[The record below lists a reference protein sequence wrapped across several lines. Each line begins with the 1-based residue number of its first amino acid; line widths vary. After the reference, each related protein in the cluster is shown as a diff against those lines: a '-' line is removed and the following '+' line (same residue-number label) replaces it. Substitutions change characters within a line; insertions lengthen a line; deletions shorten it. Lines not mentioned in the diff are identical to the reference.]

1 MRPAPDLRIA
11 DLRIVVLRIA
21 ACAIAAFVFAAS
33 IAAADS
39 VEAFYKGLN
48 MPLIIGYSAGGG
60 YDVYAR
66 MLARYLG
73 SHIPGNPTIVPQQME
88 GAGSLRSAN
97 YIFSAAPK
105 NGSVI
110 GTFSR
115 SMGISPLLDKAGFDS
130 RKFTWLGS
138 ITDDNTVCLTWN
150 SSPIKTWAD
159 FISKPSKFGGEGPGA
174 DPDIWAQAY
183 KNVLGAKD
191 QLVSGYP
198 GTNDIVLAMQRGEVD
213 GLCGISWSTINA
225 AHSDWMPNHLVNILV
240 QAPISREDGIP
251 GVPHAADLA
260 VGPEQQQILRVL
272 MASQGM
278 ARPFVAPP
286 DIPADRKAAL
296 MAAFDATMTDPD
308 FLADARKL
316 SLDVRPVTGT
326 AIEKILADVYTTPKD
341 VLAKT
346 IKAIANE

>member
-1 MRPAPDLRIA
+1 MKSALFLRRVIC
-11 DLRIVVLRIA
+11 VVA
-21 ACAIAAFVFAAS
+21 AVIFVAGA
-33 IAAADS
+33 AAADN
-39 VEAFYKGLN
+39 VEAFYKGLT

-66 MLARYLG
+66 MLARYFG
-73 SHIPGNPTIVPQQME
+73 KHIPGNPTIVPQQME

-115 SMGISPLLDKAGFDS
+115 SMGISPLIDKAVFDS

-150 SSPIKTWAD
+150 TSPIKTWAD
-159 FISKPSKFGGEGPGA
+159 FTSKPSKFGGEGPGA

-213 GLCGISWSTINA
+213 GLCGISWSTIMA
-225 AHSDWMPNHLVNILV
+225 AHPDWMPNHLVNILV
-240 QAPISREDGIP
+240 QAPISKEDEIP

-260 VGPEQQQILRVL
+260 TAPEQHQILKVL

-296 MAAFDATMTDPD
+296 TAAFDATMTDPD
-308 FLADARKL
+308 FLADAHKL
-316 SLDVRPVTGT
+316 SLDVRPVTGAT
-326 AIEKILADVYTTPKD
+326 IDKILAEVYATPKD

-346 IKAIANE
+346 VKAIANE

>member
-1 MRPAPDLRIA
+1 MKPALVMRR
-11 DLRIVVLRIA
+11 VLCVA
-21 ACAIAAFVFAAS
+21 VTLLFAAS
-33 IAAADS
+33 IAAADN
-39 VEAFYKGLN
+39 VEGFYKGLN

-66 MLARYLG
+66 LLARYFG
-73 SHIPGNPTIVPQQME
+73 KHVPGNPNIVPQQME

-97 YIFSAAPK
+97 YIFTAAPK

-115 SMGISPLLDKAGFDS
+115 SMGISPLLDKANFDS

-150 SSPIKTWAD
+150 TSPIKTWAD

-174 DPDIWAQAY
+174 DPDIWAQTY

-213 GLCGISWSTINA
+213 GLCGISWSTIIA
-225 AHSDWMPNHLVNILV
+225 AHPDWMPNHLVNILV
-240 QAPISREDGIP
+240 QAPISKADEIP
-251 GVPHAADLA
+251 NVPYAIDLA
-260 VGPEQQQILRVL
+260 TTPEQHQILKVL

-286 DIPADRKAAL
+286 DIPEDRKAAL
-296 MAAFDATMTDPD
+296 IAAFDATMTDPE
-308 FLADARKL
+308 FLAEAKKHV
-316 SLDVRPVTGT
+316 LDVRPVSGA
-326 AIEKILADVYTTPKD
+326 AIDKILAEVYTTPKD

-346 IKAIANE
+346 VKAIANE

>member
-1 MRPAPDLRIA
+1 MRTGLC
-11 DLRIVVLRIA
+11 VA
-21 ACAIAAFVFAAS
+21 ATFLFAAS
-33 IAAADS
+33 LVAADN

-48 MPLIIGYSAGGG
+48 VPLIIGYSAGGG
-60 YDVYAR
+60 YDVYGR
-66 MLARYLG
+66 MLARYFG
-73 SHIPGNPTIVPQQME
+73 RHVPGTPNIVPQQME

-115 SMGISPLLDKAGFDS
+115 SMGISPLLDKANFDS

-138 ITDDNTVCLTWN
+138 VTDDNTVCLTWN
-150 SSPIKTWAD
+150 TSPIKTWAD
-159 FISKPSKFGGEGPGA
+159 FISKPSKLGGEGPGA
-174 DPDIWAQAY
+174 DPDIWAQTY
-183 KNVLGAKD
+183 RNVLGAKD

-213 GLCGISWSTINA
+213 GLCGISWSTIIA
-225 AHSDWMPNHLVNILV
+225 AHPDWMPNHLVNILV
-240 QAPISREDGIP
+240 QAPISKADEIP
-251 GVPHAADLA
+251 NVPYAADLA
-260 VGPEQQQILRVL
+260 TDPEQHQILKVL

-286 DIPADRKAAL
+286 DIPEDRKAAL
-296 MAAFDATMTDPD
+296 IAAFDATMTDPE
-308 FLADARKL
+308 FRAEAQKRA
-316 SLDVRPVTGT
+316 LDVRPVTGA
-326 AIEKILADVYTTPKD
+326 AIDKILAEVYTTPKE

>member
-1 MRPAPDLRIA
+1 MKPALIMRR
-11 DLRIVVLRIA
+11 VLCVAATLLLFA
-21 ACAIAAFVFAAS
+21 ACV
-33 IAAADS
+33 AAADN

-48 MPLIIGYSAGGG
+48 LPLIIGYSAGGG

-66 MLARYLG
+66 MLARYFG
-73 SHIPGNPTIVPQQME
+73 KHVRGNPNIVPQQME

-105 NGSVI
+105 NGAVI

-115 SMGISPLLDKAGFDS
+115 SMGIAPLLDKANFDS

-150 SSPIKTWAD
+150 TSPIKTWAD

-174 DPDIWAQAY
+174 DPDIWAQTY

-213 GLCGISWSTINA
+213 GLCGISWSTIIA

-240 QAPISREDGIP
+240 QAPISKADEIP
-251 GVPHAADLA
+251 NVPYATDLA
-260 VGPEQQQILRVL
+260 TTPEQHQILKVL

-286 DIPADRKAAL
+286 DIPQDRKAAL
-296 MAAFDATMTDPD
+296 TAAFDATMADPE
-308 FLADARKL
+308 FLAEAKKHA
-316 SLDVRPVTGT
+316 LDVRPVTGA
-326 AIEKILADVYTTPKD
+326 AIDQILAEVYTTPKD

>member
-1 MRPAPDLRIA
+1 MKPVLVMRR
-11 DLRIVVLRIA
+11 VLCVA
-21 ACAIAAFVFAAS
+21 TLVFAAS
-33 IAAADS
+33 VVAANS
-39 VEAFYKGLN
+39 VEGFYKGLN

-66 MLARYLG
+66 MLARYFG
-73 SHIPGNPTIVPQQME
+73 RHVPGNPNIVPQQME

-115 SMGISPLLDKAGFDS
+115 SMGISPLLDKANFDS

-159 FISKPSKFGGEGPGA
+159 FISKPSKIGGEGPGA
-174 DPDIWAQAY
+174 DPDIWAQTY
-183 KNVLGAKD
+183 KNVLGAKT

-213 GLCGISWSTINA
+213 GLCGISWSTIIA

-240 QAPISREDGIP
+240 QAPISKADEIP
-251 GVPHAADLA
+251 NVPYATDLA
-260 VGPEQQQILRVL
+260 TTPEQHQILKVL

-286 DIPADRKAAL
+286 DIPEDRKAAL
-296 MAAFDATMTDPD
+296 VAAFDATMTDPE
-308 FLADARKL
+308 FLTEAKKHA
-316 SLDVRPVTGT
+316 LDVRPVTGA
-326 AIEKILADVYTTPKD
+326 AIDKILAEVYTTPKD

-346 IKAIANE
+346 IKAIGNE

>member
-1 MRPAPDLRIA
+1 MLSPILRKAVGCCAAVLFACGIA
-11 DLRIVVLRIA
+11 V
-21 ACAIAAFVFAAS
+21 
-33 IAAADS
+33 AADS
-39 VEAFYKGLN
+39 VEDFYKGQN

-66 MLARYLG
+66 LLARYFG
-73 SHIPGNPTIVPQQME
+73 KHVPGNPTLVPQQME

-115 SMGISPLLDKAGFDS
+115 SMGISPLIDKATFDS

-150 SSPIKTWAD
+150 TSPIKTWAD
-159 FISKPSKFGGEGPGA
+159 FTSKPSKFGGEGPGA

-225 AHSDWMPNHLVNILV
+225 AHPEWMPKHLVNILV
-240 QAPISREDGIP
+240 QAPISNADEIP
-251 GVPHAADLA
+251 GVPHATDIAT
-260 VGPEQQQILRVL
+260 GPEQLQILKVL

-286 DIPADRKAAL
+286 GIPADRKAAL
-296 MAAFDATMTDPD
+296 TAAFDATVSDPD
-308 FLADARKL
+308 FVAEAKKL
-316 SLDVRPVTGT
+316 SLDVRPVSGAT
-326 AIEKILADVYTTPKD
+326 IDKILAEVYTTPKD

>member
-1 MRPAPDLRIA
+1 MKPALVMRG
-11 DLRIVVLRIA
+11 VLCVAAALLFA
-21 ACAIAAFVFAAS
+21 ACV
-33 IAAADS
+33 AAADN

-66 MLARYLG
+66 MLARYFG
-73 SHIPGNPTIVPQQME
+73 KHVPGNPNIVPQQME

-115 SMGISPLLDKAGFDS
+115 SMGIAPLLDKANFDS

-150 SSPIKTWAD
+150 TSPIKTWAD

-174 DPDIWAQAY
+174 DPDIWAQTY

-213 GLCGISWSTINA
+213 GLCGISWSTIVA

-240 QAPISREDGIP
+240 QAPISKADEIP
-251 GVPHAADLA
+251 NVPYATDLA
-260 VGPEQQQILRVL
+260 TTPEQHQILKAL

-286 DIPADRKAAL
+286 DIPQDRKAAL
-296 MAAFDATMTDPD
+296 TAAFDATMADPE
-308 FLADARKL
+308 FLAEAKKHA
-316 SLDVRPVTGT
+316 LDVRPVTGA
-326 AIEKILADVYTTPKD
+326 AIDKILAEVYTTPKD

>member
-1 MRPAPDLRIA
+1 MKPDLVMRTV
-11 DLRIVVLRIA
+11 LCVVASLL
-21 ACAIAAFVFAAS
+21 FAAS
-33 IAAADS
+33 VAAADN
-39 VEAFYKGLN
+39 VEGFYKGLN

-66 MLARYLG
+66 MLARYFG
-73 SHIPGNPTIVPQQME
+73 KHVPGNPNIVPQQME

-115 SMGISPLLDKAGFDS
+115 SMGISPLLDKANFDS

-138 ITDDNTVCLTWN
+138 VTDDNTVCLTWN
-150 SSPIKTWAD
+150 TSPIKTWAD

-183 KNVLGAKD
+183 KNVLGARS

-213 GLCGISWSTINA
+213 GLCGISWSTIIA

-240 QAPISREDGIP
+240 QAPISKADEIP
-251 GVPHAADLA
+251 NVPYATDLA
-260 VGPEQQQILRVL
+260 TNPEQHQILKVL

-286 DIPADRKAAL
+286 DIPEDRKAAL
-296 MAAFDATMTDPD
+296 TAAFDATMTDPE
-308 FLADARKL
+308 FLAEAKKHA
-316 SLDVRPVTGT
+316 LDVRPVTGA
-326 AIEKILADVYTTPKD
+326 AIDRILTEVYTTPKD

-346 IKAIANE
+346 VKAIANE

>member
-1 MRPAPDLRIA
+1 MKSAL
-11 DLRIVVLRIA
+11 VLRTA
-21 ACAIAAFVFAAS
+21 ACAIAAFVFAVG

-66 MLARYLG
+66 MLAHYFG
-73 SHIPGNPTIVPQQME
+73 KHVPGDPTIVPQQME

-115 SMGISPLLDKAGFDS
+115 SMGISPLLDKANFDS

-150 SSPIKTWAD
+150 TSPIKTWAD
-159 FISKPSKFGGEGPGA
+159 FTSEPSKFGGEGPGA

-213 GLCGISWSTINA
+213 GLCGISWSTIIA
-225 AHSDWMPNHLVNILV
+225 AHPDWMPNHLVNILV
-240 QAPISREDGIP
+240 QAPISKEDEIP
-251 GVPHAADLA
+251 GVPHAKDLVA
-260 VGPEQQQILRVL
+260 NPEQLQILKVL

-296 MAAFDATMTDPD
+296 AAAFDATMTDPD
-308 FLADARKL
+308 FLADAHKL
-316 SLDVRPVTGT
+316 SLDVRPVTGAT
-326 AIEKILADVYTTPKD
+326 IDKILAEVYTTPKD

>member
-1 MRPAPDLRIA
+1 MRPALIFRN
-11 DLRIVVLRIA
+11 A
-21 ACAIAAFVFAAS
+21 AAILAAFLFAFGV
-33 IAAADS
+33 AAADS
-39 VEAFYKGLN
+39 VDTFYKGLN

-66 MLARYLG
+66 LLARYFG
-73 SHIPGNPTIVPQQME
+73 KHIPGNPTIVPQNMT

-97 YIFSAAPK
+97 YIFSVAPK
-105 NGSVI
+105 DGSVF

-115 SMGISPLLDKAGFDS
+115 SMGISPLIDKAEFDS

-138 ITDDNTVCLTWN
+138 VTDDNTVCLTWN
-150 SSPIKTWAD
+150 TSPIKTWAD
-159 FISKPSKFGGEGPGA
+159 FVSKPSKVGGEGAGA
-174 DPDIWAQAY
+174 DPDIWALAY

-225 AHSDWMPNHLVNILV
+225 AHPDWMSNHLVNILV
-240 QAPISREDGIP
+240 QAAISKADEIP
-251 GVPHAADLA
+251 GVPRATDLA
-260 VGPEQQQILRVL
+260 ANPEQLQILKVL

-296 MAAFDATMTDPD
+296 IAGFDATMTDAD
-308 FLADARKL
+308 FLAEAQKL
-316 SLDVRPVTGT
+316 AFDVRPVSGAT
-326 AIEKILADVYTTPKD
+326 IDKILAEAYATPKD
-341 VLAKT
+341 VLEKT

>member
-1 MRPAPDLRIA
+1 
-11 DLRIVVLRIA
+11 VL
-21 ACAIAAFVFAAS
+21 CVAAS
-33 IAAADS
+33 LFFVASVAAADN

-66 MLARYLG
+66 MLARYFGKHLPG
-73 SHIPGNPTIVPQQME
+73 SPNIVPQQME

-97 YIFSAAPK
+97 YIFTAAPK

-115 SMGISPLLDKAGFDS
+115 SMGISPLLDKANFDS

-150 SSPIKTWAD
+150 TSPIKTWAD

-174 DPDIWAQAY
+174 DPDIWAQTY

-213 GLCGISWSTINA
+213 GLCGISWSTIIA

-240 QAPISREDGIP
+240 QAPISKADEIP
-251 GVPHAADLA
+251 NVPYATDLA
-260 VGPEQQQILRVL
+260 TDPEQRQILRVL

-286 DIPADRKAAL
+286 DIPEDRKAAL
-296 MAAFDATMTDPD
+296 IAAFDATMTDPE
-308 FLADARKL
+308 FLAEAKKHA
-316 SLDVRPVTGT
+316 LDVRPVTGA
-326 AIEKILADVYTTPKD
+326 AIDKILAEVYTTPKD

>member
-1 MRPAPDLRIA
+1 
-11 DLRIVVLRIA
+11 
-21 ACAIAAFVFAAS
+21 
-33 IAAADS
+33 
-39 VEAFYKGLN
+39 

-66 MLARYLG
+66 MLARYFG
-73 SHIPGNPTIVPQQME
+73 RHVPGNPNIVPQQME

-115 SMGISPLLDKAGFDS
+115 SMGISPLLDKANFDS

-150 SSPIKTWAD
+150 TSPIKTWAD

-174 DPDIWAQAY
+174 DPDIWAQTY

-213 GLCGISWSTINA
+213 GLCGISWSTIIA

-240 QAPISREDGIP
+240 QAPISKADEIP
-251 GVPHAADLA
+251 NVPYATDLA
-260 VGPEQQQILRVL
+260 TNPEQHQILKVL

-286 DIPADRKAAL
+286 DIPEDRKAAL
-296 MAAFDATMTDPD
+296 TAAFDATMADPE
-308 FLADARKL
+308 FLAEAKKHA
-316 SLDVRPVTGT
+316 LDVRPVSGA
-326 AIEKILADVYTTPKD
+326 AIDKILAEVYATPKD

>member
-1 MRPAPDLRIA
+1 MKPDLVMRTV
-11 DLRIVVLRIA
+11 LCVVASLL
-21 ACAIAAFVFAAS
+21 FAAS
-33 IAAADS
+33 VAAADN
-39 VEAFYKGLN
+39 VEGFYKGLN

-66 MLARYLG
+66 MLARYFG
-73 SHIPGNPTIVPQQME
+73 KHVPGNPNIVPQQME

-115 SMGISPLLDKAGFDS
+115 SMGISPLLDKANFDS

-138 ITDDNTVCLTWN
+138 VTDDNTVCLTWN
-150 SSPIKTWAD
+150 TSPIKTWAD

-183 KNVLGAKD
+183 KNVLGARS

-213 GLCGISWSTINA
+213 GLCGISWSTIIA

-240 QAPISREDGIP
+240 QAPISKADEIP
-251 GVPHAADLA
+251 NVPYATDLA
-260 VGPEQQQILRVL
+260 TNPEQHQILKVL

-286 DIPADRKAAL
+286 DIPEDRKAAL
-296 MAAFDATMTDPD
+296 TAAFDATMTDPE
-308 FLADARKL
+308 FLAEAKKHA
-316 SLDVRPVTGT
+316 LDVRPVTGA
-326 AIEKILADVYTTPKD
+326 AIDKILTEVYTTPKD

-346 IKAIANE
+346 VKAIANE

>member
-1 MRPAPDLRIA
+1 MKPVPVMRT
-11 DLRIVVLRIA
+11 VLCVA
-21 ACAIAAFVFAAS
+21 ATVLFAAS
-33 IAAADS
+33 VAAAEN

-66 MLARYLG
+66 MLARYFG
-73 SHIPGNPTIVPQQME
+73 KHVPGNPNIVPQQME

-115 SMGISPLLDKAGFDS
+115 SMGISPLLDKANFDS

-150 SSPIKTWAD
+150 TSPIKTWAD
-159 FISKPSKFGGEGPGA
+159 FTSKPSKLGGEGPGA
-174 DPDIWAQAY
+174 DPDIWAQTY
-183 KNVLGAKD
+183 KNVLGAKS

-213 GLCGISWSTINA
+213 GLCGISWSTILA

-240 QAPISREDGIP
+240 QAPISKADEIP
-251 GVPHAADLA
+251 NVPYATDLA
-260 VGPEQQQILRVL
+260 TTPEQHQILKVL

-286 DIPADRKAAL
+286 DIPQDRKAAL
-296 MAAFDATMTDPD
+296 IAAFDATMTDPE
-308 FLADARKL
+308 FLAEAKKHT
-316 SLDVRPVTGT
+316 LDVRPVTGA
-326 AIEKILADVYTTPKD
+326 AIDKILAEVYTTPKD
-341 VLAKT
+341 TLAKT

>member
-1 MRPAPDLRIA
+1 MKPVP
-11 DLRIVVLRIA
+11 VVRTVLCVA
-21 ACAIAAFVFAAS
+21 ATVLFAAS
-33 IAAADS
+33 VAAAEN

-66 MLARYLG
+66 MLARYFG
-73 SHIPGNPTIVPQQME
+73 RHVPGNPNIVPQQME

-110 GTFSR
+110 STFSR
-115 SMGISPLLDKAGFDS
+115 SMGISPLLDKANFDS
-130 RKFTWLGS
+130 RKFNWLGS

-150 SSPIKTWAD
+150 TSPIKTWAD
-159 FISKPSKFGGEGPGA
+159 FTSKPSKFGGEGPGA
-174 DPDIWAQAY
+174 DPDIWAQTY

-213 GLCGISWSTINA
+213 GLCGISWSTIIA

-240 QAPISREDGIP
+240 QAPISKADEIP
-251 GVPHAADLA
+251 NVPYATDLA
-260 VGPEQQQILRVL
+260 TTPEQRQILKVL

-286 DIPADRKAAL
+286 DIPQDRKAAL
-296 MAAFDATMTDPD
+296 IAAFDATMTDPE
-308 FLADARKL
+308 FLAEAKKHA
-316 SLDVRPVTGT
+316 LDVRPVTGA
-326 AIEKILADVYTTPKD
+326 AIDKILAEVYTTPKD
-341 VLAKT
+341 VLSKA

>member
-1 MRPAPDLRIA
+1 MKPAL
-11 DLRIVVLRIA
+11 VVRTVLCFA
-21 ACAIAAFVFAAS
+21 ATLFFAAS
-33 IAAADS
+33 VAAVEN

-66 MLARYLG
+66 MLARYFG
-73 SHIPGNPTIVPQQME
+73 KHVPGNPNIVPQQME

-115 SMGISPLLDKAGFDS
+115 SMGISPLLDKANFDS

-150 SSPIKTWAD
+150 TSPIKTWAD

-183 KNVLGAKD
+183 NNVLGAKS

-213 GLCGISWSTINA
+213 GLCGISWSTIIA

-240 QAPISREDGIP
+240 QAPISKADEIP
-251 GVPHAADLA
+251 NVPYATDLA
-260 VGPEQQQILRVL
+260 TNPEQHQILKVL

-286 DIPADRKAAL
+286 DIPEDRKAAL
-296 MAAFDATMTDPD
+296 ISAFDATMADPE
-308 FLADARKL
+308 FLAEAKKHA
-316 SLDVRPVTGT
+316 LDVRPVPGA
-326 AIEKILADVYTTPKD
+326 AIDKILAEVYTTPKD

>member
-1 MRPAPDLRIA
+1 MLSTFIIRKTAG
-11 DLRIVVLRIA
+11 
-21 ACAIAAFVFAAS
+21 VFAALVLLAGV
-33 IAAADS
+33 AAADS
-39 VEAFYKGLN
+39 VEDFYKGLN
-48 MPLIIGYSAGGG
+48 VTLIIGYSAGGG

-66 MLARYLG
+66 LLSRYFG
-73 SHIPGNPTIVPQQME
+73 KHIPGNPTIVPQQME

-105 NGSVI
+105 TGSVL

-115 SMGISPLLDKAGFDS
+115 SIGISPLLEKASFDS

-150 SSPIKTWAD
+150 TSPIKTWAD
-159 FISKPSKFGGEGPGA
+159 FIIKPSKFGGEGPGA
-174 DPDIWAQAY
+174 DPDIWAEVY
-183 KNVLGAKD
+183 KHVFGAQD
-191 QLVSGYP
+191 QLVTGYP

-225 AHSDWMPNHLVNILV
+225 AHPDWMPNHLVNILV
-240 QAPISREDGIP
+240 QAAISKTDEIP
-251 GVPHAADLA
+251 GVPRATDLA
-260 VGPEQQQILRVL
+260 TDPEQLQILKVL

-296 MAAFDATMTDPD
+296 IAAFDATMTDAD
-308 FLADARKL
+308 FLAEAHRL
-316 SLDVRPVTGT
+316 AFDVRPVTGAT
-326 AIEKILADVYTTPKD
+326 IDKLLADAYATPKD
-341 VLAKT
+341 VLART

>member
-1 MRPAPDLRIA
+1 
-11 DLRIVVLRIA
+11 
-21 ACAIAAFVFAAS
+21 
-33 IAAADS
+33 
-39 VEAFYKGLN
+39 
-48 MPLIIGYSAGGG
+48 
-60 YDVYAR
+60 
-66 MLARYLG
+66 
-73 SHIPGNPTIVPQQME
+73 
-88 GAGSLRSAN
+88 
-97 YIFSAAPK
+97 
-105 NGSVI
+105 VI

-115 SMGISPLLDKAGFDS
+115 SMGISPLLDKAAFDS

-150 SSPIKTWAD
+150 TSSIKTWSD
-159 FISKPSKFGGEGPGA
+159 FVSKASKFGGEGPGA

-225 AHSDWMPNHLVNILV
+225 AHPDWMPNHLVNILV
-240 QAPISREDGIP
+240 QAPISKADEIS
-251 GVPHAADLA
+251 GVPRATDLA
-260 VGPEQQQILRVL
+260 TDAEQLQILKVL

-286 DIPADRKAAL
+286 DIPTDRKATL
-296 MAAFDATMTDPD
+296 VAAFDATMADPA
-308 FLADARKL
+308 FLAEAQKL
-316 SLDVRPVTGT
+316 ALDVRPVSGAT
-326 AIEKILADVYTTPKD
+326 IDKILADVYTTPKD

-346 IKAIANE
+346 VKAIANE

>member
-1 MRPAPDLRIA
+1 MKPDRVMG
-11 DLRIVVLRIA
+11 RVLCVA
-21 ACAIAAFVFAAS
+21 ATFLFAAS
-33 IAAADS
+33 VVAADN
-39 VEAFYKGLN
+39 VEGFYKGLN

-66 MLARYLG
+66 MLARYFG
-73 SHIPGNPTIVPQQME
+73 KHVPGNPNIVPQQME

-115 SMGISPLLDKAGFDS
+115 SMGISPLLDKANFDS

-150 SSPIKTWAD
+150 TSPIKTWAD

-174 DPDIWAQAY
+174 DPDIWAQTY

-213 GLCGISWSTINA
+213 GLCGISWSTIIA

-240 QAPISREDGIP
+240 QAPISKADEIP
-251 GVPHAADLA
+251 NVPYATDLA
-260 VGPEQQQILRVL
+260 TTPEQHQILNVL

-286 DIPADRKAAL
+286 DIPEDRKAAL
-296 MAAFDATMTDPD
+296 VAAFNATMTDPE
-308 FLADARKL
+308 FLAEAQKHA
-316 SLDVRPVTGT
+316 LDVRPVSG
-326 AIEKILADVYTTPKD
+326 AEIDKILAEVYTTPKD

-346 IKAIANE
+346 VKAIANE

>member
-1 MRPAPDLRIA
+1 MLSAILRKAAGCLAAVLLTAGIA
-11 DLRIVVLRIA
+11 T
-21 ACAIAAFVFAAS
+21 
-33 IAAADS
+33 AADS
-39 VEAFYKGLN
+39 VEDFYKSLN
-48 MPLIIGYSAGGG
+48 MPLIIGYSVGGG

-66 MLARYLG
+66 MLARYFG
-73 SHIPGNPTIVPQQME
+73 KHIPGNPTLVPQQME

-97 YIFSAAPK
+97 YIFTAAPK

-115 SMGISPLLDKAGFDS
+115 SMGISPLIDKANFDS

-150 SSPIKTWAD
+150 TSPIKTWAD
-159 FISKPSKFGGEGPGA
+159 FTSKPSKFGGEGPGA
-174 DPDIWAQAY
+174 DPDIWAQTY

-225 AHSDWMPNHLVNILV
+225 AHPDWMPKHLVNILV
-240 QAPISREDGIP
+240 QAPISQADEIP
-251 GVPHAADLA
+251 GVPHATDLA
-260 VGPEQQQILRVL
+260 TDPEQLQILKVL

-286 DIPADRKAAL
+286 GIPADRKAAL
-296 MAAFDATMTDPD
+296 TAAFDATMSDPD
-308 FLADARKL
+308 FLTEAKKL
-316 SLDVRPVTGT
+316 SLDVRPVSGA
-326 AIEKILADVYTTPKD
+326 AIDKILAEVYTTPKD

>member
-1 MRPAPDLRIA
+1 MKPALVMRR
-11 DLRIVVLRIA
+11 VLCVA
-21 ACAIAAFVFAAS
+21 VTLLFAAS
-33 IAAADS
+33 IAAADN
-39 VEAFYKGLN
+39 VVGFYKGLN

-66 MLARYLG
+66 LLARYFG
-73 SHIPGNPTIVPQQME
+73 KHVPGNPNIVPQQME

-97 YIFSAAPK
+97 YIFTAAPK

-115 SMGISPLLDKAGFDS
+115 SMGISPLLDKANFDS

-150 SSPIKTWAD
+150 TSPIKTWAD

-174 DPDIWAQAY
+174 DPDIWAQTY

-213 GLCGISWSTINA
+213 GLCGISWSTIIA
-225 AHSDWMPNHLVNILV
+225 AHPDWMPNHLVNILV
-240 QAPISREDGIP
+240 QAPISKADEIP
-251 GVPHAADLA
+251 NVPYAIDLA
-260 VGPEQQQILRVL
+260 TTPEQHQILKVL

-286 DIPADRKAAL
+286 DIPEDRKAAL
-296 MAAFDATMTDPD
+296 IAAFDATMTDPE
-308 FLADARKL
+308 FLAEAKKHV
-316 SLDVRPVTGT
+316 LDVRPVSGA
-326 AIEKILADVYTTPKD
+326 AIDKILAEVYTTPKD

-346 IKAIANE
+346 VKAIANE

>member
-1 MRPAPDLRIA
+1 
-11 DLRIVVLRIA
+11 
-21 ACAIAAFVFAAS
+21 
-33 IAAADS
+33 
-39 VEAFYKGLN
+39 
-48 MPLIIGYSAGGG
+48 
-60 YDVYAR
+60 
-66 MLARYLG
+66 MLARYFG
-73 SHIPGNPTIVPQQME
+73 KHVPGNPNIVPQQME

-115 SMGISPLLDKAGFDS
+115 SMGISPLLDKANFDS

-150 SSPIKTWAD
+150 TSPIKTWAD
-159 FISKPSKFGGEGPGA
+159 FTSKPSKLGGEGPGA
-174 DPDIWAQAY
+174 DPDIWAQTY
-183 KNVLGAKD
+183 KNVLGAKS

-213 GLCGISWSTINA
+213 GLCGISWSTILA

-240 QAPISREDGIP
+240 QAPISKADEIP
-251 GVPHAADLA
+251 NVPYATDLA
-260 VGPEQQQILRVL
+260 TTPEQHQILKVL

-286 DIPADRKAAL
+286 DIPQDRKAAL
-296 MAAFDATMTDPD
+296 IAAFDATMTDPE
-308 FLADARKL
+308 FLAEAKKHA
-316 SLDVRPVTGT
+316 LDVRPVTGA
-326 AIEKILADVYTTPKD
+326 AIDKILAEVYTTPKD
-341 VLAKT
+341 TLAKT

>member
-1 MRPAPDLRIA
+1 MKPVP
-11 DLRIVVLRIA
+11 VVRTVLCVA
-21 ACAIAAFVFAAS
+21 ATVLFAAS
-33 IAAADS
+33 VAAAEN

-66 MLARYLG
+66 MLARYFG
-73 SHIPGNPTIVPQQME
+73 RHVPGNPNIVPQQME

-115 SMGISPLLDKAGFDS
+115 SMGISPLLDKANFDS
-130 RKFTWLGS
+130 RKFNWLGS

-150 SSPIKTWAD
+150 TSPIKTWAD
-159 FISKPSKFGGEGPGA
+159 FTSKPSKFGGEGPGA
-174 DPDIWAQAY
+174 DPDIWAQTY

-213 GLCGISWSTINA
+213 GLCGISWSTIIA

-240 QAPISREDGIP
+240 QAPISKADEIP
-251 GVPHAADLA
+251 NVPYATDLA
-260 VGPEQQQILRVL
+260 TTPEQRQILKVL

-286 DIPADRKAAL
+286 DIPQDRKAAL
-296 MAAFDATMTDPD
+296 IAAFDATMTDPE
-308 FLADARKL
+308 FLAEAKKHA
-316 SLDVRPVTGT
+316 LDVRPVTGA
-326 AIEKILADVYTTPKD
+326 AIDKILAEVYATPKD
-341 VLAKT
+341 VLSKA

>member
-1 MRPAPDLRIA
+1 MKSVLLLRTIGC
-11 DLRIVVLRIA
+11 LV
-21 ACAIAAFVFAAS
+21 AAFVLA
-33 IAAADS
+33 IGVAAADD

-60 YDVYAR
+60 YDLYAR
-66 MLARYLG
+66 MLARYFG
-73 SHIPGNPTIVPQQME
+73 KHIPGNPTIVPQQME
-88 GAGSLRSAN
+88 GAGSLRAAN

-115 SMGISPLLDKAGFDS
+115 SMGISPLLDKANFDS

-150 SSPIKTWAD
+150 TSPIKTWAD
-159 FISKPSKFGGEGPGA
+159 FTSKPSKLGGEGPGA

-225 AHSDWMPNHLVNILV
+225 AHPDWMPNHLVNVLV
-240 QAPISREDGIP
+240 QAPISKADDIA

-260 VGPEQQQILRVL
+260 RDPEQMQILKVL

-286 DIPADRKAAL
+286 DVPADRKAAL
-296 MAAFDATMTDPD
+296 TAAFDATMSDPD

-316 SLDVRPVTGT
+316 SLDIRPVTGAT
-326 AIEKILADVYTTPKD
+326 IDKMLAEVYATPKD

>member
-1 MRPAPDLRIA
+1 MQPALIFRQ
-11 DLRIVVLRIA
+11 A
-21 ACAIAAFVFAAS
+21 AGILAAFLFAFGV
-33 IAAADS
+33 AAADN
-39 VEAFYKGLN
+39 VEDFYKGSN
-48 MPLIIGYSAGGG
+48 VSLIIGYSAGGG

-66 MLARYLG
+66 LLARYFG
-73 SHIPGNPTIVPQQME
+73 KHIPGNPTIVPQQME

-97 YIFSAAPK
+97 YIFSVAPK

-115 SMGISPLLDKAGFDS
+115 STGISPLLDKAGFDS

-138 ITDDNTVCLTWN
+138 ITDDTTVCLTWN
-150 SSPIKTWAD
+150 TSPIKTWAD
-159 FISKPSKFGGEGPGA
+159 FISKPSKVGGEGPGA

-225 AHSDWMPNHLVNILV
+225 AHPDWMANHLVNILV
-240 QAPISREDGIP
+240 QAAISEADEIP
-251 GVPHAADLA
+251 GVPRATDLA
-260 VGPEQQQILRVL
+260 TDSEQVQILRVL

-296 MAAFDATMTDPD
+296 VSAFDATMTDAD
-308 FLADARKL
+308 FLAEAQKL
-316 SLDVRPVTGT
+316 GFDVRPVTGPT
-326 AIEKILADVYTTPKD
+326 IDRILAEAYATPKD

-346 IKAIANE
+346 IKAIASE

>member
-1 MRPAPDLRIA
+1 MKPALVMRR
-11 DLRIVVLRIA
+11 VLCVA
-21 ACAIAAFVFAAS
+21 VTLLFAAS
-33 IAAADS
+33 IAAADN
-39 VEAFYKGLN
+39 VVGFYKGLN

-66 MLARYLG
+66 LLARYFG
-73 SHIPGNPTIVPQQME
+73 KHVPGNPNIVPQQME

-97 YIFSAAPK
+97 YIFTAAPK

-115 SMGISPLLDKAGFDS
+115 SMGISPLLDKANFDS

-150 SSPIKTWAD
+150 TSPIKTWAD

-174 DPDIWAQAY
+174 DPDIWAQTY

-213 GLCGISWSTINA
+213 GLCGISWSTIIA

-240 QAPISREDGIP
+240 QAPISKADEIP
-251 GVPHAADLA
+251 NVPYAIDLA
-260 VGPEQQQILRVL
+260 TTPEQHQILKVL

-286 DIPADRKAAL
+286 DIPEDRKAAL
-296 MAAFDATMTDPD
+296 IAAFDATMTDPE
-308 FLADARKL
+308 FLAEAKKHV
-316 SLDVRPVTGT
+316 LDVRPVSGA
-326 AIEKILADVYTTPKD
+326 AIDKILAEVYTTPKD

-346 IKAIANE
+346 VKAIATE

>member
-1 MRPAPDLRIA
+1 MRSAILRKA
-11 DLRIVVLRIA
+11 AGCLAIVLLSA
-21 ACAIAAFVFAAS
+21 G

-39 VEAFYKGLN
+39 VEDFYKGLN

-66 MLARYLG
+66 LLARYFG
-73 SHIPGNPTIVPQQME
+73 KHVPGNPTLVPQQME
-88 GAGSLRSAN
+88 GAGSLRAAN
-97 YIFSAAPK
+97 YIFSAASK

-110 GTFSR
+110 GIFSR
-115 SMGISPLLDKAGFDS
+115 SMGIAPLLEKASFDS
-130 RKFTWLGS
+130 RKFNWLGS

-150 SSPIKTWAD
+150 SSPIKNWAD
-159 FISKPSKFGGEGPGA
+159 FTSKPSKFGGEGPGA
-174 DPDIWAQAY
+174 DPDIWAQTY

-225 AHSDWMPNHLVNILV
+225 AHPDWIPKHLVNILV
-240 QAPISREDGIP
+240 QAPISKADEIP
-251 GVPHAADLA
+251 GVPLATDLA
-260 VGPEQQQILRVL
+260 TAPEQLQIVKVL

-286 DIPADRKAAL
+286 GIPADRKAAL
-296 MAAFDATMTDPD
+296 VAAFDATMTDPE
-308 FLADARKL
+308 FLAEAHKL
-316 SLDVRPVTGT
+316 ALDVRPVTGAT
-326 AIEKILADVYTTPKD
+326 IDKILADVYTTPKD